1 MGDLTGAAALRVERP
16 TRAPGVLL
24 CLMVAGAALAL
35 AAISGLPVILI
46 ALGLGIAARPIAD
59 EIAQPSGIGWS
70 ARAPLRLGIALIG
83 AKLSF
88 AELSEFG
95 WPAAALAVGA
105 VLVSLT
111 GGALLGRALGLDAGR
126 ATLSAGAVG
135 ICGASAALAI
145 SAVLP
150 ASPQRE
156 RQTVYTICAVTLLST
171 IAMVAYPLVSRVA
184 GLNDTQ
190 TGMFLGASI
199 HDLAQVIGA
208 GAMVSPQA
216 TEAAT
221 VTKLIRVAC
230 LAPVVLTIGLCF
242 ARRGA
247 SAEAARPPMLPGFLV
262 GFIVLAV
269 AVNLGLLPQI
279 AIDAMTWLSAL
290 CLIVA
295 TAALGLKTIPGALA
309 ADGWRPALATIG
321 QTLLLGAAVLTS
333 VMLIG

>member
-1 MGDLTGAAALRVERP
+1 MGDLNGAAAPWVERP

-24 CLMVAGAALAL
+24 CLMVAGAAMAL
-35 AAISGLPVILI
+35 AALSGLPVILI
-46 ALGLGIAARPIAD
+46 ALGLGIATRPIAD
-59 EIAQPSGIGWS
+59 AIAQPSGIGWS

-83 AKLSF
+83 ARLSLT
-88 AELSEFG
+88 ELSHFG

-105 VLVSLT
+105 VLVSLS
-111 GGALLGRALGLDAGR
+111 GGTLLGRALGLDGHR

-171 IAMVAYPLVSRVA
+171 IAMVAYPLVAKAA
-184 GLNDTQ
+184 GFGDTA
-190 TGMFLGASI
+190 TGLFLGASI

-230 LAPVVLTIGLCF
+230 LAPVVFTLGFIF

-247 SAEAARPPMLPGFLV
+247 DAAADRPPMLPGFLI
-262 GFIVLAV
+262 GFIALAL
-269 AVNLGLLPQI
+269 AANLGLIPPLMVDVM
-279 AIDAMTWLSAL
+279 AFASSL

-309 ADGWRPALATIG
+309 ADGWRPALAAIG
-321 QTLLLGAAVLTS
+321 QTLLLAVAVVTAVL
-333 VMLIG
+333 VIG

>member
-1 MGDLTGAAALRVERP
+1 MNRAAALHVERP
-16 TRAPGVLL
+16 THAPGVLL
-24 CLMVAGAALAL
+24 CLMVAAAAMAL
-35 AAISGLPVILI
+35 AALSGLPVILI

-59 EIAQPSGIGWS
+59 SIAQPTGISWS

-83 AKLSF
+83 VRLSLGD
-88 AELSEFG
+88 LSEYG
-95 WPAAALAVGA
+95 WPAVALAVGA
-105 VLVSLT
+105 VAVSLT
-111 GGALLGRALGLDAGR
+111 AGTVLGRALGLGAQR

-171 IAMVAYPLVSRVA
+171 IAMVAYPLVARIA
-184 GLNDTQ
+184 GLDETAA
-190 TGMFLGASI
+190 GLFLGASI

-208 GAMVSPQA
+208 GAMVSPGA

-230 LAPVVLTIGLCF
+230 LAPVVLLLGLCF
-242 ARRGA
+242 AQRAA
-247 SAEAARPPMLPGFLV
+247 SAEAPARPPLLPGFLV
-262 GFIVLAV
+262 GFVALAV
-269 AVNLGLLPQI
+269 AVNLGLVPRA
-279 AIDAMTWLSAL
+279 AIDLMTWASAL

-309 ADGWRPALATIG
+309 ADGWRPALAAIG
-321 QTLLLGAAVLTS
+321 QTLLLGAAILGAVI
-333 VMLIG
+333 LIA

>member
-1 MGDLTGAAALRVERP
+1 MGDLNGAAALRAERQ

-24 CLMVAGAALAL
+24 CLMAAGAALAL
-35 AAISGLPVILI
+35 ATASGIPVILI
-46 ALGLGIAARPIAD
+46 ALALGIAARPIAD
-59 EIAQPSGIGWS
+59 EIAQPSGIDWS

-83 AKLSF
+83 ARLSL
-88 AELSEFG
+88 ADLSEYG
-95 WPAAALAVGA
+95 SPAVALGIGA
-105 VLVSLT
+105 VVVSLT
-111 GGALLGRALGLDAGR
+111 CGVLLGRALGLDAHR

-171 IAMVAYPLVSRVA
+171 IAMVAYPLVASIA
-184 GLNDTQ
+184 GLGDTA

-230 LAPVVLTIGLCF
+230 LAPVVLTLGFCF
-242 ARRGA
+242 AQRTAA
-247 SAEAARPPMLPGFLV
+247 SSGQARPPLLPGFLV
-262 GFIVLAV
+262 GFVALAV
-269 AVNLGLLPQI
+269 AVNLGLLPQF
-279 AIDAMTWLSAL
+279 AIDAMTSLSAL

-309 ADGWRPALATIG
+309 ADGWRPAFAAIG
-321 QTLLLGAAVLTS
+321 QTLLLGAAVLAA
-333 VMLIG
+333 VILL